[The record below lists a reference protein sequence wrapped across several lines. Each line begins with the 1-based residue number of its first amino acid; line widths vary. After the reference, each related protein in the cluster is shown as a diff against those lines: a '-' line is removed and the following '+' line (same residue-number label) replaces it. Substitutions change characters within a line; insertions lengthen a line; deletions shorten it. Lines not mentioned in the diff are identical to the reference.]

1 MRSFSILERLGARS
15 CYPAHMDTSTLAA
28 VLENLRIQ
36 RDMLDRQI
44 ERVEGLMAGQEIAPA
59 KSDAPKPA
67 RKKRVMSEAGRRAIA
82 LASKKRWAAL
92 RKAKKQESA

>member
-1 MRSFSILERLGARS
+1 MRKA

-44 ERVEGLMAGQEIAPA
+44 ERVEGLMAGQQSAPA

-67 RKKRVMSEAGRRAIA
+67 RKKRVMSEAGREAIA
-82 LASKKRWAAL
+82 QAAKKRWAAL
-92 RKAKKQESA
+92 RKAKKAETA